1 MDEFNDNTRP
11 AFNSGSGNFSRVG
24 SEGRLGPECLI
35 DGSYKLGPL
44 LGRGGMGEV
53 YQCRHLG
60 LDKEYALKLLTGR
73 DSAAAQR
80 VILWKRFETEAR
92 AMARLNH
99 ENIVQIHNM
108 GVHDGT
114 TPYYVMDLVAGQTL
128 ADKLKAGP
136 LPVEES
142 LDIFIQV
149 CHCLNFAHRRGIIHR
164 DIKPANIM
172 LNQDGKV
179 KLLDFGLAKFTD
191 TLAAQGLTAPGEVFG
206 SPLYMSP
213 EQAMGNRVDARSD
226 IYSSAASL
234 YEALTGK
241 PPLVGKTAMETLL
254 KIQTETAAPLN
265 QAGCAVHF
273 SPQLELILARAL
285 QKDPAE
291 RYQQI
296 DLFGDDLR
304 RLRQKR
310 PLLADAR
317 AQQSTAADQEDAPQ
331 AAAPT
336 CSVARILLL
345 VGLLLPGGLTLW
357 LLQQNQSRQP
367 HFGSKP
373 FLLYTDKTLRHYQFT
388 QCPQIGGIATTNLAH
403 PEIPDKNGILLL
415 DSRKNQILVASSA
428 LLAQPDQLRRFS
440 GAGLYGMV
448 FSDGTAKQLE
458 SALDTIP
465 DKENLQ
471 YLRLKKSALSAKAI
485 GILAKFISLNR
496 LSLQDVTINENALAA
511 SPLLPYLDKLQLS
524 PCGNPR
530 AILTALQSS
539 RRIDSLDLS
548 RSKLDRQ
555 DIKLIAAIKSITYL
569 NLTGTGI
576 TDDALAPVATMGGLQ
591 TLNLQCNVITPRSL
605 EVFRKLP
612 NLIHLSLDE
621 QSWSRESLE
630 ELYSLPCY
638 RKKAP
643 KQMGTN

>member
-1 MDEFNDNTRP
+1 
-11 AFNSGSGNFSRVG
+11 
-24 SEGRLGPECLI
+24 
-35 DGSYKLGPL
+35 
-44 LGRGGMGEV
+44 MGEV

-73 DSAAAQR
+73 DSAASER

-128 ADKLKAGP
+128 ADKLIAGP
-136 LPVEES
+136 LTVEES
-142 LDIFIQV
+142 LNIFIQV
-149 CHCLNFAHRRGIIHR
+149 CHCLNFAHQRGIVHR

-172 LNQDGKV
+172 LTKDGKV

-191 TLAAQGLTAPGEVFG
+191 TLTTQGLTAPGAVFG

-213 EQAMGNRVDARSD
+213 EQAMGSRVDARSD

-265 QAGCAVHF
+265 QAGGPVHF
-273 SPQLELILARAL
+273 SPQLELVLARAL
-285 QKDPAE
+285 QKNPAE
-291 RYQQI
+291 RYQHI

-304 RLRQKR
+304 RVRQKQ
-310 PLLADAR
+310 PLLADAK
-317 AQQSTAADQEDAPQ
+317 AKENSAADQEDAQQ
-331 AAAPT
+331 AAAP
-336 CSVARILLL
+336 ARSLAKIMLS
-345 VGLLLPGGLTLW
+345 VGLLLLGGLLW
-357 LLQQNQSRQP
+357 LFQQNKAGQP

-388 QCPQIGGIATTNLAH
+388 QCPQIGGIATTSLAH
-403 PEIPDKNGILLL
+403 PEIPDKDGILLL

-428 LLAQPDQLRRFS
+428 LLAQPDQLRRFT

-448 FSDGTAKQLE
+448 FSEGSAKQLE
-458 SALDTIP
+458 NALEAIP
-465 DKENLQ
+465 DKENLK
-471 YLRLKKSALSAKAI
+471 YLRLKKSALSEKAI
-485 GILAKFISLNR
+485 GIMTKFISLNS
-496 LSLQDVTINENALAA
+496 LSLQDVTLNENALAA
-511 SPLLPYLDKLQLS
+511 SPLLSYLDKLQLS

-548 RSKLDRQ
+548 RSRLDRQ
-555 DIKLIAAIKSITYL
+555 DIMLIAGIKSITYL
-569 NLTGTGI
+569 NLTGTAI
-576 TDDALAPVATMGGLQ
+576 TDDALAPAATMGRLQ
-591 TLNLQCNVITPRSL
+591 MLNLQGNAITPRSL

-612 NLIHLSLDE
+612 NLIHLSLDK
-621 QSWSRESLE
+621 QSWSRQSLE

-638 RKKAP
+638 RNKAP
-643 KQMGTN
+643 KQRGAI

>member
-1 MDEFNDNTRP
+1 
-11 AFNSGSGNFSRVG
+11 
-24 SEGRLGPECLI
+24 
-35 DGSYKLGPL
+35 
-44 LGRGGMGEV
+44 MGEV
-53 YQCRHLG
+53 YQCRHIG
-60 LDKEYALKLLTGR
+60 LDKEYALKLLSGQ
-73 DSAAAQR
+73 DSAASQR
-80 VILWKRFETEAR
+80 VTLWKRFETEAR

-108 GVHDGT
+108 GVHDGI

-149 CHCLNFAHRRGIIHR
+149 CHCLNFAHQRGIVHR

-172 LNQDGKV
+172 LTKDGKV

-213 EQAMGNRVDARSD
+213 EQARGNRVDARSD

-234 YEALTGK
+234 YQALTGK

-265 QAGCAVHF
+265 QAGGPVHF
-273 SPQLELILARAL
+273 SPQLELALARAL
-285 QKDPAE
+285 QKNPAE
-291 RYQQI
+291 RYQHI

-310 PLLADAR
+310 PLLADTK
-317 AQQSTAADQEDAPQ
+317 AQQNTADREDAPQ
-331 AAAPT
+331 AAAPAN
-336 CSVARILLL
+336 SVAKFLLL
-345 VGLLLPGGLTLW
+345 VGLLLPGGLALW
-357 LLQQNQSRQP
+357 LLQQNKVGQP

-373 FLLYTDKTLRHYQFT
+373 FLVYTDKTLRHYQFT

-403 PEIPDKNGILLL
+403 PAIPDKNGILLL

-440 GAGLYGMV
+440 GAGLYGMI

-458 SALDTIP
+458 NALEAIP
-465 DKENLQ
+465 DKENLK

-485 GILAKFISLNR
+485 GILTKFISLNK
-496 LSLQDVTINENALAA
+496 LSLQDVTMNENALAA
-511 SPLLPYLDKLQLS
+511 SPLLPYVDKLQLS

-530 AILTALQSS
+530 AILTALQGS
-539 RRIDSLDLS
+539 RHIDSLDLS
-548 RSKLDRQ
+548 GSKLDRQ
-555 DIKLIAAIKSITYL
+555 DIELIAGLKSITYL
-569 NLTGTGI
+569 DLTGTGI
-576 TDDALAPVATMGGLQ
+576 TDDALAPVATMNGLQ
-591 TLNLQCNVITPRSL
+591 TLHLQSNAITPRSL

-612 NLIHLSLDE
+612 NLMHLSLDK

-638 RKKAP
+638 RRKAP
-643 KQMGTN
+643 NKGAPI